1 MMLAAQVLQA
11 ALELAGVVMGPGG
24 KPLSGAVV
32 TVGAHA
38 VRSDAKGRFKLPLTR
53 GDATATFTARG
64 MEPQVRAIVPGKPL
78 LVLLEP
84 EVKEAVVEVV
94 EGAGYGTDGPGSAI
108 TRLEIYTTPGAAAD
122 VFQGVKALPGVSNAS
137 EGAELFVRGG
147 NPSEVGIYLNGGHL
161 QHPFHHPSTQGGIF
175 SSVDTA
181 LVTHLNFVP
190 GGFSARYGDA
200 LSAVMELSTETAS
213 RVRGGTLLLDLAGQ
227 GLMVDEPLAGGILR
241 GSYRHAD
248 TTPLDKWYGLAANFT
263 EAPISQDLHLS
274 YQRSFGATGRLS
286 TTVLLSRDHLGL
298 DYRIQNLEAV
308 YANRS
313 DTRFLSAS
321 WTQGLGSLAVLNLAA
336 SHTRFAS
343 TWTFDRW
350 GMDQVEGET
359 FGRAEVVVQASPLLG
374 LEFGADAART
384 SLDPRGQVPYDTS
397 NWGPGAAPRTFGY
410 GFEGTRTGGYLTLR
424 FLLGDR
430 WGLSLGGRADRYGL
444 LGENTRDLRATLSFK
459 AGPRLTL
466 LAAGGTFHQMPAL
479 TQLDPHQ
486 GNPAL
491 RALRATH
498 AVLSADARDDGA
510 PVPWQAR
517 LELYRKDYGSLVVRD
532 PLLHYASTGRGVARG
547 LDLLLKARKGAFRG
561 QLGYGY
567 LDTRRREDDQYA
579 LGPVPTS
586 VPHSFTTVGTWTIRP
601 GWEWSGSWRYATGA
615 PFTPVEGGLP
625 DGQGGFTPLEGARYG
640 ERLPAYARVDSRLT
654 RLFPLGSG
662 RAVAFL
668 EVMNLL
674 DRHNVA
680 SYSYNP
686 DFTVRRAHESYFS
699 RRILVAGFS
708 LSW

>member
-1 MMLAAQVLQA
+1 MLAAQVLQA
-11 ALELAGVVMGPGG
+11 ALELSGLVMGPGG
-24 KPLSGAVV
+24 KPLPGASV
-32 TVGAHA
+32 TVG
-38 VRSDAKGRFKLPLTR
+38 VRAARTDARGRFKLPVTR
-53 GDATATFTARG
+53 GDATATITARG
-64 MEPQVRAIVPGKPL
+64 MESQVRAIVPGEPL

-84 EVKEAVVEVV
+84 EVKEVVVEVV
-94 EGAGYGTDGPGSAI
+94 EGASYGTDGPASAI

-147 NPSEVGIYLNGGHL
+147 NPNEVGIYLNGGHL

-175 SSVDTA
+175 SAVDTA
-181 LVTHLNFVP
+181 LVTRLNFVP

-200 LSAVMELSTETAS
+200 LSAVMELSTETPS
-213 RVRGGTLLLDLAGQ
+213 RVRAGTLLLNLAGQ
-227 GLMVDEPLAGGILR
+227 GIMADEPAAGGILR

-263 EAPISQDLHLS
+263 EAPVSQDLHLS
-274 YQRSFGATGRLS
+274 FQRDFAGSGKLSATALF
-286 TTVLLSRDHLGL
+286 SRDHLGIGQ
-298 DYRIQNLEAV
+298 RIQNLEAV

-321 WTQGLGSLAVLNLAA
+321 WTQGLGDAAVLNLAA

-343 TWTFDRW
+343 TWSFDRW
-350 GMDQVEGET
+350 GMDQAEAET
-359 FGRAEVVVQASPLLG
+359 FGRAEAVVQATALLG
-374 LEFGADAART
+374 LELGVDAART
-384 SLDPRGQVPYDTS
+384 TLDPRGQVPYDPAD
-397 NWGPGAAPRTFGY
+397 WGPGAAPRRFGY
-410 GFEGTRTGGYLTLR
+410 GFAGTRAGGYLTLR

-444 LGENTRDLRATLSFK
+444 LGETARDLRATLSFK
-459 AGPRLTL
+459 AGPRLTF

-491 RALRATH
+491 RTQRATH
-498 AVLSADARDDGA
+498 AVLSADARDDHA
-510 PVPWQAR
+510 RVPWQAR

-532 PLLHYASTGRGVARG
+532 PVLRYASTGRGVAQG
-547 LDLLLKARKGAFRG
+547 LDLLLKAAKGPFRA

-567 LDTRRREDDQYA
+567 LDTRRREDDQTA
-579 LGPVPTS
+579 LGPVPAS
-586 VPHSFTTVGTWTIRP
+586 VPHSLTAVGTWTLRP

-615 PFTPVEGGLP
+615 PFTPVLGGLS
-625 DGQGGFTPLEGARYG
+625 DGQGGFRPLEGPRYG
-640 ERLPAYARVDSRLT
+640 ERLPAYARVDSRIT
-654 RLFPLGSG
+654 RLFPLGPG

-668 EVMNLL
+668 EVMNVL
-674 DRHNVA
+674 DRHNVS
-680 SYSYNP
+680 SYGYSP
-686 DFTVRRAHESYFS
+686 DFSARTPRESYFS